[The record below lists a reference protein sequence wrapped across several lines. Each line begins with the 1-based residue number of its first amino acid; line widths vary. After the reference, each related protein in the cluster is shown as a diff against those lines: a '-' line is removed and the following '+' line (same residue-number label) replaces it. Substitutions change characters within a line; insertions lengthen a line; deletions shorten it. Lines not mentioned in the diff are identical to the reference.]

1 MSEATQDQ
9 SSHGLMIESVEFQNF
24 KVLRNARLPLGWFT
38 LLVGPN
44 GSGKTTAIQALEAVS
59 QPQPLPPER
68 LASAGSRADKI
79 EVIIRWRREVP
90 GLAGSGPLEVADEE
104 LSTRISWYAAR
115 YERVFEATGGK
126 KLSES
131 DPLVQPT
138 LAKLRRIRAYSL
150 DAKAIAAPATD
161 RPGVELRLDGGNLA
175 AVLHQIQDQS
185 PEHFQALNEEVGRWL
200 PEFDRITFDWHE
212 DGTKSL
218 QLRTRQDKHRIG
230 AQDLSQGTLIALAVL
245 TFAYLPNP
253 PSMVCLEE
261 PDRGLHPRLLRRIRD
276 ALYRLSYPQK
286 VGESREP
293 TQVLATTHSPY
304 FLDLFREHP
313 EEVVIA
319 QRADT
324 GAFFEPLAK
333 RGDIEEV
340 LEGTQLGEAW
350 YSGVLGGVPPE
361 E

>member
-9 SSHGLMIESVEFQNF
+9 SSYGLMIESVEFRNF
-24 KVLRNARLPLGWFT
+24 KVLRNARLPLGWIT

-59 QPQPLPPER
+59 QPRPLPLER
-68 LASAGSRADKI
+68 FASAGSRADKV
-79 EVIIRWRREVP
+79 EVIIRWRTEL
-90 GLAGSGPLEVADEE
+90 GELAGLEALVEEGPI
-104 LSTRISWYAAR
+104 TRISWYADR
-115 YERVFEATGGK
+115 HDRVFETTAGE
-126 KLSES
+126 KLSET
-131 DPLVQPT
+131 DPLVQP
-138 LAKLRRIRAYSL
+138 AADKLRRIRAYSL
-150 DAKAIAAPATD
+150 DAKAIVAPAAD
-161 RPGVELRLDGGNLA
+161 RPGVELRSDGGNLA

-185 PEHFQALNEEVGRWL
+185 PEDFQALNEEVARWL

-245 TFAYLPNP
+245 TLAYLPNP
-253 PSMVCLEE
+253 PSMVCVEE
-261 PDRGLHPRLLRRIRD
+261 PDRGIHPRLLRRIRD
-276 ALYRLSYPQK
+276 ALYRLSYPRK
-286 VGESREP
+286 FGDSREP

-313 EEVVIA
+313 KEVVIA
-319 QRADT
+319 QRAGT
-324 GAFFEPLAK
+324 GASFESLAE
-333 RGDIEEV
+333 RRDIEEI
-340 LEGTQLGEAW
+340 LEGTHLGEAW

>member
-1 MSEATQDQ
+1 MSQATQDQ
-9 SSHGLMIESVEFQNF
+9 SSYGLMIESVEFRNF
-24 KVLRNARLPLGWFT
+24 KVLRNARLPLRWFT
-38 LLVGPN
+38 LLVGAN

-59 QPQPLPPER
+59 QPQPLPLER
-68 LASAGSRADKI
+68 FASAGSRADKV
-79 EVIIRWRREVP
+79 EVIIRWQREVAE
-90 GLAGSGPLEVADEE
+90 LAGLEVADEG

-115 YERVFEATGGK
+115 YERVFEATGGE

-131 DPLVQPT
+131 DPLVQPE
-138 LAKLRRIRAYSL
+138 LDKLQRIRAYSL
-150 DAKAIAAPATD
+150 DAKAIAAPAAD
-161 RPGVELRLDGGNLA
+161 RPGVELRSDGGNLA

-212 DGTKSL
+212 NGTKSL

-293 TQVLATTHSPY
+293 MQVLATTHSPY
-304 FLDLFREHP
+304 FLDLFRDHP

-319 QRADT
+319 QRDGT
-324 GAFFEPLAK
+324 DAFFEPLAK
-333 RGDIEEV
+333 RGDIQAI
-340 LEGTQLGEAW
+340 LEGTHLGEAW
-350 YSGVLGGVPPE
+350 YSGVLGGVPPDE
-361 E
+361 